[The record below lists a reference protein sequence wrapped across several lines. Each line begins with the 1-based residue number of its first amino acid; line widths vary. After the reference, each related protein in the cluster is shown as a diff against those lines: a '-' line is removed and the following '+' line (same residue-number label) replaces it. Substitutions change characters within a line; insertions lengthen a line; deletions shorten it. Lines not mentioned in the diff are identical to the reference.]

1 MKKYKYRWTTQR
13 WTVRLEKGLREDGLT
28 MPTTS
33 RSSSSSLALYS
44 SSFSSNITLV
54 KTSHFFR
61 KRYYDKIHWFAHQW
75 KVHTNNIT
83 MREKVET
90 AGGPP
95 VCKKKTETPHMDAK
109 HSANTLRAM
118 VTQKSVFFFILQ
130 FHRKFQFFF
139 LHLTISQ
146 KIFRYVSDLIS
157 VHRSLPD
164 LRGEWCKEKDRSTQ
178 IIQMQRQRQK

>member
-13 WTVRLEKGLREDGLT
+13 WTVRLEKELRKDGLT

-61 KRYYDKIHWFAHQW
+61 KRYIDKIHWFAYQW

-95 VCKKKTETPHMDAK
+95 VCRKKSETPHMDAK
-109 HSANTLRAM
+109 HSAITLRAM
-118 VTQKSVFFFILQ
+118 VTQK
-130 FHRKFQFFF
+130 RFQFF
-139 LHLTISQ
+139 HLTISQ

-164 LRGEWCKEKDRSTQ
+164 LRGEWCKEKDRSKQ